1 MSISSDQDR
10 VGTSASGPDD
20 AGVSVSAEEASDAR
34 QQRLTAGVAA
44 LRVRKGGALPL
55 DRVLL
60 IVGSV
65 LIPLG
70 ALFILL
76 GWYGASHT
84 PNLFEQVPYLISG
97 GLLGVALVAA
107 GGFFYF
113 GYWLTKQVYESRS
126 QNEQLVAAL
135 NRIEGQ
141 LSQEGRGPAFADEVR
156 NGTGSGQIGALAN
169 GRSRRRAAAGSAAV
183 SAGPTLLA
191 TATGT
196 MLHRADCTVV
206 ANKEGLLTLPADAA
220 GYKPCRLCEP
230 LTTS

>member
-1 MSISSDQDR
+1 M
-10 VGTSASGPDD
+10 
-20 AGVSVSAEEASDAR
+20 
-34 QQRLTAGVAA
+34 
-44 LRVRKGGALPL
+44 
-55 DRVLL
+55 
-60 IVGSV
+60 

-70 ALFILL
+70 GLLILL

-113 GYWLTKQVYESRS
+113 GYWLTKQVYEART
-126 QNEQLVAAL
+126 QNELLVATL
-135 NRIEGQ
+135 SRIEGQ
-141 LSQEGRGPAFADEVR
+141 LSQSDQAPAAVVDVR
-156 NGTGSGQIGALAN
+156 NGTGAGRAGVTAN
-169 GRSRRRAAAGSAAV
+169 GRSRRGGAPAASM
-183 SAGPTLLA
+183 AGPASPMLVA

-206 ANKEGLLTLPADAA
+206 ANKAGLLTLPADAA

-230 LTTS
+230 LAVE

>member
-1 MSISSDQDR
+1 MSISGEQD
-10 VGTSASGPDD
+10 AS
-20 AGVSVSAEEASDAR
+20 VAR
-34 QQRLTAGVAA
+34 HQRLAAGVAA
-44 LRVRKGGALPL
+44 LRVRRSGGVPL
-55 DRVLL
+55 ERVLL

-65 LIPLG
+65 LVPLG
-70 ALFILL
+70 ALLILL

-97 GLLGVALVAA
+97 GLLGLAFVAA

-113 GYWLTKQVYESRS
+113 GYWLTKQVYEARS
-126 QNEQLVAAL
+126 QNDQLVAAL

-141 LSQEGRGPAFADEVR
+141 LNRDAYPAPATEVR
-156 NGTGSGQIGALAN
+156 NGAKDPG
-169 GRSRRRAAAGSAAV
+169 GRSAATAEV
-183 SAGPTLLA
+183 DSAGPTLVA

-196 MLHRADCTVV
+196 MLHRADCSIV
-206 ANKEGLLTLPADAA
+206 AHKAGLLTLPADAA